1 MSETEYTELRFCNR
15 VPEFTGTDLETHGP
29 FQVGDTAKIPKDS
42 ADILIARGNA
52 EVEEQR

>member
-15 VPEFTGTDLETHGP
+15 VPEFTGTDLDTYGP

-42 ADILIARGNA
+42 ADILIARGNV